1 MPLTVRSR
9 ATACAVA
16 VLTGIGLALPQPAS
30 AVPGGPGVP
39 AEKPPA
45 AGARSAEDREPLTP
59 SQVRQQMAAAERMRK
74 NLQATDAKL
83 AAANARLATLSAQSN
98 ALMNDVS
105 KARAAQMVAQKNERQ
120 QKAKLKKLAAATAA
134 ARRDLEGMAYDAYV
148 NGPDSLRDVAALV
161 DLVAGSGEEAI
172 AAGTADYLS
181 SERAADKSRYA
192 ALTRAQQQ
200 VSQAAAKA
208 TAEREEATT
217 AAVRAQKAAAAAL
230 AEQQKALV
238 ALQKVARRNRT
249 TLAELDV
256 DTQRRFKGIDT
267 KTVSEV
273 ATTPMCATDSGT
285 YTNGMIPGSALCPV
299 SGAPGHMM
307 RPASARALSAL
318 SEAYAQAFGQPICI
332 TDSYRTL
339 AEQVD
344 VKARKPT
351 LAATP
356 GTSNHGLGQAADLC
370 GGIENFGTPQHEW
383 MKQHAPLFGFYHPS
397 WAQAGGSRPEPWHW
411 EFAS

>member
-1 MPLTVRSR
+1 MPLSVRSR
-9 ATACAVA
+9 AAACAVA
-16 VLTGIGLALPQPAS
+16 VMVGLGVSLPQSFAS
-30 AVPGGPGVP
+30 AAPGVP
-39 AEKPPA
+39 EEQGPPA
-45 AGARSAEDREPLTP
+45 AAGSAEDREPLTP
-59 SQVRQQMAAAERMRK
+59 SQVRQQMAAAARMQK

-83 AAANARLATLSAQSN
+83 AAANARLVTLSARSN

-105 KARAAQMVAQKNERQ
+105 AARAAQMVAQKNERQ
-120 QKAKLKKLAAATAA
+120 QKAKLKKLAAETAA

-181 SERAADKSRYA
+181 NERAADKSRYA

-208 TAEREEATT
+208 AAEREEATT
-217 AAVRAQKAAAAAL
+217 AALQAQKAAAAAL

-238 ALQKVARRNRT
+238 ALQKVARNDRSA
-249 TLAELDV
+249 LAELGIDA
-256 DTQRRFKGIDT
+256 QRRFEGIDT
-267 KTVSEV
+267 QTLSKVT
-273 ATTPMCATDSGT
+273 TTPLCATDSGAFA
-285 YTNGMIPGSALCPV
+285 NGMIPGAALCPV

-307 RPASARALSAL
+307 RPTSARALSAL
-318 SEAYAQAFGQPICI
+318 SEAYAQAFGKPICI
-332 TDSYRTL
+332 TDSYRNY

-344 VKARKPT
+344 VKARKPS
-351 LAATP
+351 LAAKP
-356 GTSNHGLGQAADLC
+356 GTSNHGLGLAADLC

-383 MKQHAPLFGFYHPS
+383 MKQHAPLFGFFHPS